1 MAKKYNPLK
10 IEKKWQNYWEKNQIF
25 KAKDFSKK
33 KKFYCLDMFPYPS
46 GEGLHVGH
54 PHGYVATDII
64 SHYKRLSGYNVLH
77 PMGWDAFGLPAENY
91 AIKNGVH
98 PSISTKKNIKRF
110 KEQIKSIGL
119 SYDWSREINTTD
131 PSYYKWTQWIFL
143 LLFKRGLAY
152 EAILPINFCPS
163 CKTGLA
169 NEEVIDDKCERCGT
183 KVVKKNLRQWVL
195 KITAYAD
202 RLLKDLDGLDWPEK
216 IITMQKN
223 WIGKSEGWQIKFK
236 VLNSNLDIEVFTTRL
251 DTIFGCTYLVLS
263 PEHPLINNL
272 KDKILNYNL
281 VKKYIEEAI
290 NKTERERISEVKEKR
305 GIKLEGIKAINPANN
320 KEIDIFIADYV
331 LSYYGTGAVMAVPY
345 HDQRDFDFAKKFN
358 LEFIKVIKPEKE
370 SDIKEAYE
378 GEGVLINS
386 GIFNGMKSFVARE
399 KIGEWLAKK
408 NLAKKTVN
416 YKLRDWIF
424 SRQRYWGE
432 PIPIVHC
439 NKCGIVPLSEKDL
452 PLKLP
457 KIKKYQPSGTGESPL
472 ATIEKWVNTK
482 CPKCKGP
489 AKRETNTM
497 PQWAGSCWY
506 FLRYVD
512 PKNNKKIFDY
522 RKGKYFLPVDLYV
535 GGVEHAVLHLLYSRF
550 WIKVLYDEGIVDFK
564 EPFLKL
570 RNQGLI
576 LASDGRKMSK
586 SLGNVVNPDEVIK
599 KYGADSFR
607 VYHMFMGPFDQPVT
621 WQTKG
626 IKGVRRFLERVY
638 NASDKV
644 KKVKTKNKELEKL
657 LHLTIKKVE
666 EDIENF
672 RFNTAISSLMVL
684 LNKMEKEKE
693 IDIKH
698 FSAFLILL
706 SPFAPHLSEELW
718 QKLGN
723 KKSIFFYKWPKYNSL
738 YIKEEKITFIIQVNG
753 KVRDKIEVEYN
764 ISEEEAKKIALSQDR
779 IKKWIDNKDIKKIIF
794 VPNKLINFVV

>member
-1 MAKKYNPLK
+1 MINKYNPLK

-345 HDQRDFDFAKKFN
+345 HDQRDFDFAKKFD

-399 KIGEWLAKK
+399 KIGEWLLKK

-764 ISEEEAKKIALSQDR
+764 ISEEGAKKIALSQGK

>member
-1 MAKKYNPLK
+1 MINKYNPLK

-345 HDQRDFDFAKKFN
+345 HDQRDFDFAKKFD

-738 YIKEEKITFIIQVNG
+738 YIKEEKTTFIIQVNG

-764 ISEEEAKKIALSQDR
+764 ISEEEAKKIALSQDK

>member
-1 MAKKYNPLK
+1 MINKYNPLK

-738 YIKEEKITFIIQVNG
+738 YIKEEKTTFIIQVNG

>member
-345 HDQRDFDFAKKFN
+345 HDQRDFDFAKKFD

>member
-1 MAKKYNPLK
+1 MINKYNPLK

-345 HDQRDFDFAKKFN
+345 HDQRDFDFAKKFD

-399 KIGEWLAKK
+399 KIGEWLLKK

-738 YIKEEKITFIIQVNG
+738 YIKEEKTTFIIQVNG

-764 ISEEEAKKIALSQDR
+764 ISEEEAKKIALSQDK

>member
-345 HDQRDFDFAKKFN
+345 HDQRDFDFAKKFD

-738 YIKEEKITFIIQVNG
+738 YIKEEKTTFIIQVNG

>member
-1 MAKKYNPLK
+1 
-10 IEKKWQNYWEKNQIF
+10 
-25 KAKDFSKK
+25 
-33 KKFYCLDMFPYPS
+33 
-46 GEGLHVGH
+46 
-54 PHGYVATDII
+54 
-64 SHYKRLSGYNVLH
+64 
-77 PMGWDAFGLPAENY
+77 
-91 AIKNGVH
+91 
-98 PSISTKKNIKRF
+98 
-110 KEQIKSIGL
+110 
-119 SYDWSREINTTD
+119 
-131 PSYYKWTQWIFL
+131 
-143 LLFKRGLAY
+143 
-152 EAILPINFCPS
+152 
-163 CKTGLA
+163 
-169 NEEVIDDKCERCGT
+169 
-183 KVVKKNLRQWVL
+183 
-195 KITAYAD
+195 
-202 RLLKDLDGLDWPEK
+202 
-216 IITMQKN
+216 
-223 WIGKSEGWQIKFK
+223 
-236 VLNSNLDIEVFTTRL
+236 
-251 DTIFGCTYLVLS
+251 
-263 PEHPLINNL
+263 
-272 KDKILNYNL
+272 
-281 VKKYIEEAI
+281 
-290 NKTERERISEVKEKR
+290 
-305 GIKLEGIKAINPANN
+305 
-320 KEIDIFIADYV
+320 
-331 LSYYGTGAVMAVPY
+331 
-345 HDQRDFDFAKKFN
+345 
-358 LEFIKVIKPEKE
+358 
-370 SDIKEAYE
+370 
-378 GEGVLINS
+378 
-386 GIFNGMKSFVARE
+386 
-399 KIGEWLAKK
+399 
-408 NLAKKTVN
+408 
-416 YKLRDWIF
+416 
-424 SRQRYWGE
+424 
-432 PIPIVHC
+432 
-439 NKCGIVPLSEKDL
+439 
-452 PLKLP
+452 
-457 KIKKYQPSGTGESPL
+457 
-472 ATIEKWVNTK
+472 
-482 CPKCKGP
+482 
-489 AKRETNTM
+489 M

-576 LASDGRKMSK
+576 LASDRRKMSK

-738 YIKEEKITFIIQVNG
+738 YIKEEKTTFIIQVNG

-764 ISEEEAKKIALSQDR
+764 ISEEEAKKIALSQDK

>member
-1 MAKKYNPLK
+1 MINKYNPLK

-281 VKKYIEEAI
+281 VKKHIEEAI

-345 HDQRDFDFAKKFN
+345 HDQRDFDFAKKFD

-738 YIKEEKITFIIQVNG
+738 YIKEEKTTFIIQVNG

-764 ISEEEAKKIALSQDR
+764 ISEEEAKKIALSQDK

>member
-345 HDQRDFDFAKKFN
+345 HDQRDFDFAKKFD

-399 KIGEWLAKK
+399 KIGEWLLKK

-738 YIKEEKITFIIQVNG
+738 YIKEEKTTFIIQVNG

-764 ISEEEAKKIALSQDR
+764 ISEEEAKKIALSQDK

>member
-1 MAKKYNPLK
+1 MINKYNPLK

-131 PSYYKWTQWIFL
+131 PSYYKWTQWVFL

-216 IITMQKN
+216 IITTQKN

-345 HDQRDFDFAKKFN
+345 HDQRDFDFAKKFD

-399 KIGEWLAKK
+399 KIGEWLLKK

-424 SRQRYWGE
+424 
-432 PIPIVHC
+432 
-439 NKCGIVPLSEKDL
+439 
-452 PLKLP
+452 
-457 KIKKYQPSGTGESPL
+457 
-472 ATIEKWVNTK
+472 
-482 CPKCKGP
+482 
-489 AKRETNTM
+489 
-497 PQWAGSCWY
+497 
-506 FLRYVD
+506 
-512 PKNNKKIFDY
+512 
-522 RKGKYFLPVDLYV
+522 
-535 GGVEHAVLHLLYSRF
+535 
-550 WIKVLYDEGIVDFK
+550 
-564 EPFLKL
+564 
-570 RNQGLI
+570 
-576 LASDGRKMSK
+576 
-586 SLGNVVNPDEVIK
+586 
-599 KYGADSFR
+599 
-607 VYHMFMGPFDQPVT
+607 
-621 WQTKG
+621 
-626 IKGVRRFLERVY
+626 
-638 NASDKV
+638 
-644 KKVKTKNKELEKL
+644 
-657 LHLTIKKVE
+657 
-666 EDIENF
+666 
-672 RFNTAISSLMVL
+672 
-684 LNKMEKEKE
+684 
-693 IDIKH
+693 
-698 FSAFLILL
+698 
-706 SPFAPHLSEELW
+706 
-718 QKLGN
+718 
-723 KKSIFFYKWPKYNSL
+723 
-738 YIKEEKITFIIQVNG
+738 
-753 KVRDKIEVEYN
+753 
-764 ISEEEAKKIALSQDR
+764 
-779 IKKWIDNKDIKKIIF
+779 
-794 VPNKLINFVV
+794 